1 MSAQVLQLIEQAKL
15 FNVEDQLAVISE
27 LSRQLLMNSNR
38 SSVKLRDAQQ
48 QVVGYLCSPHYTP
61 VEWEENAEWF
71 KEMKQRSVAA
81 KPGGRPY
88 EDVIGKYRTQ
98 PVATS

>member
-1 MSAQVLQLIEQAKL
+1 
-15 FNVEDQLAVISE
+15 
-27 LSRQLLMNSNR
+27 MNSNR

-48 QVVGYLCSPHYTP
+48 QVVGYLCSPHYAP

-71 KEMKQRSVAA
+71 NEMKQRSVAA
-81 KPGGRPY
+81 KAGGRPY

-98 PVATS
+98 PETTN